1 MENLQKPKLAIET
14 NKDILMFQQTTIRN
28 VALTTAVSFAALGY
42 SRFYRGKSL
51 LYSGGL
57 VFVSILLVLISL
69 TLNVTH
75 YNIIVEHNNLN
86 EKLFAGKEFFPINYI
101 FLIVNILTLFFALY
115 TLYRLLTNNKFD

>member
-1 MENLQKPKLAIET
+1 MENSQKPQLAIET